1 MHGYVKHGC
10 VYCIIMQALQ
20 LGLPTTMAEVV
31 HTVELLQEAS
41 QWFPGGSKEMRV
53 SEGRCLPLTF
63 SSTIV
68 KWISLSID
76 HNLVPRL
83 PLLPGNE
90 TIYESVRIISALKF
104 LTQST
109 ALILQL
115 K

>member
-1 MHGYVKHGC
+1 
-10 VYCIIMQALQ
+10 MQALQ

>member
-1 MHGYVKHGC
+1 
-10 VYCIIMQALQ
+10 
-20 LGLPTTMAEVV
+20 MAEVV

-53 SEGRCLPLTF
+53 SEGCCLPLAF

-76 HNLVPRL
+76 HSLVHKL

-90 TIYESVRIISALKF
+90 ATI
-104 LTQST
+104 
-109 ALILQL
+109 
-115 K
+115 